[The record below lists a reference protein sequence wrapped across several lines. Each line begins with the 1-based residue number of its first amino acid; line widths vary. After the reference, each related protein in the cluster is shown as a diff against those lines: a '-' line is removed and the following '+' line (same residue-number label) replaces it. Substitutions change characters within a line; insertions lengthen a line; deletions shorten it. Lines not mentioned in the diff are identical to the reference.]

1 MPAFAATAAIL
12 LYSSAAFFTSSIV
25 GLLPPP
31 RLAVIICV
39 MPTSFAQSMLSGCF
53 SRSSRML
60 KCALSHVRP

>member
-25 GLLPPP
+25 GLFPPP
-31 RLAVIICV
+31 RLAVIIWV
-39 MPTSFAQSMLSGCF
+39 MPTSLAQAMLSGCL
-53 SRSSRML
+53 SLSSLML